1 MRIAV
6 DIMSGDAP
14 AEELLKGALKAHE
27 DFKVEIVLVGAEE
40 IVAPYEDTGNG
51 IYTAF
56 SKSVVEMTD
65 DALAAVKEKADSS
78 MAIGAKLL
86 KNGEADAFV
95 SPGNTGALLG
105 AATLTVRKIKGIRRP
120 AIASIIP
127 LEKPFIL
134 LDSGANT
141 ELLPENMLQ
150 FAYMGA
156 FYAEK
161 VFGIE
166 SPKVALLNNGTEE
179 TKGTELY
186 RESYKLIKISGL
198 NFVGNCEGRDIPFGF
213 CDVLVCEGF
222 AGNVALKLIEGM
234 GKFMSNQINGLFRKN
249 IKTKLAYLLTRKGIK
264 NMRKK
269 LDHKEYGGAPI
280 LGIAKPVIKA
290 HGSSDARGFY
300 NAIKQAKIYAE
311 SDIIGRIETSIAKIK
326 EQSKDVRGD
335 LNATSVSEAD

>member
-1 MRIAV
+1 MKIAV
-6 DIMSGDAP
+6 DIMSGDRP

-27 DFKVEIVLVGAEE
+27 DFKIDLVLVGAEE
-40 IVAPYEDTGNG
+40 LVAPYADSAKG

-56 SKSVVEMTD
+56 STSVVEMTD
-65 DALAAVKEKADSS
+65 DALSAVKEKTDSS

-105 AATLTVRKIKGIRRP
+105 VATLTVRKIKGIRRP

-141 ELLPENMLQ
+141 DLLPENMLQ
-150 FAYMGA
+150 FAYMGS

-166 SPKVALLNNGTEE
+166 APRVALLNNGSEE

-186 RESYKLIKISGL
+186 KESYRLIKESKL
-198 NFVGNCEGRDIPFGF
+198 NFIGNCEGRDIPFGF
-213 CDVLVCEGF
+213 CDVLVCDGF
-222 AGNVALKLIEGM
+222 TGNITLKLIEGM
-234 GKFMSNQINGLFRKN
+234 GKFMSAQINGLFRAN
-249 IKTKLAYLLTRKGIK
+249 IKTKLAYPFTRKGI
-264 NMRKK
+264 NGMRKK

-290 HGSSDARGFY
+290 HGSSDEKGFY
-300 NAIKQAKIYAE
+300 NAIRQANLYAE
-311 SDIIGRIETSIAKIK
+311 NDIIGRIESSIAELK
-326 EQSKDVRGD
+326 EQSKNVGGD
-335 LNATSVSEAD
+335 LNATAVSEAD